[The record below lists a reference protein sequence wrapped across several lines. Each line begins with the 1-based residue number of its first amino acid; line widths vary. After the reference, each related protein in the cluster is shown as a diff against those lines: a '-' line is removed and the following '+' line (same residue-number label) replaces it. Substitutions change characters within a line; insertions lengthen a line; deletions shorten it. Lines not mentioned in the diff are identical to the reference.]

1 MNEWMN
7 EILCHRTDKL
17 GVDYKGLAS
26 INESSQISSPRNW
39 ENNDALVR
47 TAKWGEEVV
56 LRREAE
62 VKTRAGG
69 EPSVQRL
76 QLKGSG

>member
-1 MNEWMN
+1 MNEWMRY
-7 EILCHRTDKL
+7 CATRTDKL
-17 GVDYKGLAS
+17 GVDYKGLAGIS
-26 INESSQISSPRNW
+26 EGSQVSSPRNW

-47 TAKWGEEVV
+47 AAKWGEEVA

-62 VKTRAGG
+62 VKTQAGG

-76 QLKGSG
+76 QFKGSG